1 MNGAECLIKTAA
13 DAGIEVCFANPGT
26 TEQALEMM
34 TSFRSAVIAGTLD
47 PVGFFGY
54 PNAPSRLIPEGRTVE
69 ILAGVEA
76 DICGALEALAQES
89 GAPAQPAALNP
100 ASRPAAPSGP
110 LTPEPVAAAI
120 SRLLPENAIVMD
132 ESTTSGF
139 PFFAASAGAPRFTL
153 LAHVG
158 GAICQ
163 GLPVATGAALACP
176 DRRVIA
182 FQADGSAMYTAQ
194 SLRTQAREG
203 LNVTTLLCN
212 NRAYRIL
219 QVELARAGVAEAG
232 PQARAL
238 TSLGNPDIDFAMLA
252 RSMGVPGVRVER
264 GEDLVRELGRALSTP
279 GPSLIDLAL

>member
-34 TSFRSAVIAGTLD
+34 TSFRSVVIAGTLD

-54 PNAPSRLIPEGRTVE
+54 PNTPSRLIPEGRTVE

-76 DICGALEALAQES
+76 DVCGALDALAQEL
-89 GAPAQPAALNP
+89 GAPAKPAALNS
-100 ASRPAAPSGP
+100 ASRPAPPSGP
-110 LTPEPVAAAI
+110 LAPEAVAAAI
-120 SRLLPENAIVMD
+120 SRLVPENAIVMD

-153 LAHVG
+153 RAHVG
-158 GAICQ
+158 GAI
-163 GLPVATGAALACP
+163 ACP

-194 SLRTQAREG
+194 SLWTQAREG
-203 LNVTTLLCN
+203 LNVTTLLGN

-279 GPSLIDLAL
+279 GPSLIDVAL